1 MCLLATL
8 CTHSNIRTR
17 VNTFAF
23 TYVHMYICI
32 YASIST
38 QSELIC
44 ILRVSIVF
52 ENAIG

>member
-23 TYVHMYICI
+23 TYVHMY
-32 YASIST
+32 
-38 QSELIC
+38 
-44 ILRVSIVF
+44 LRKHKHTIR
-52 ENAIG
+52 ADMYP